1 MLQNLSTSVGNIL
14 ASTPGNSVDK
24 GIIDYFNNLFDGN
37 GWGNFILMMIS
48 LFTTVILVGI
58 IGYQRE
64 AQGHNAGFRTHILVG
79 VGSCM
84 ITMLSINAIGYVGP
98 SGTGYET
105 MRLAAS
111 IAPGIGFIGA
121 GVIIKNRTSIKGLT
135 TASTLWVS
143 MAIGMCCG
151 AGNFTIAVLG
161 SISVYFTLFVLY
173 RVETYT
179 AKNSSRLIINF
190 EKDSLITYKDIQE
203 VLIVYQYNIRHSSIS
218 NVTLDGVETIEYTIE
233 FNNIYKEPLELMCRD
248 IKIKLNPIRTTY
260 ELKHKS
266 RQKVS
271 E

>member
-1 MLQNLSTSVGNIL
+1 
-14 ASTPGNSVDK
+14 
-24 GIIDYFNNLFDGN
+24 
-37 GWGNFILMMIS
+37 
-48 LFTTVILVGI
+48 
-58 IGYQRE
+58 
-64 AQGHNAGFRTHILVG
+64 
-79 VGSCM
+79 
-84 ITMLSINAIGYVGP
+84 
-98 SGTGYET
+98 
-105 MRLAAS
+105 
-111 IAPGIGFIGA
+111 
-121 GVIIKNRTSIKGLT
+121 
-135 TASTLWVS
+135 
-143 MAIGMCCG
+143 MAIRMCCG

-161 SISVYFTLFVLY
+161 SLSVYLTLFVLY

-260 ELKHKS
+260 ELKKKS